1 MDSRYT
7 NFPSDGDEYG
17 YGMSDSGY
25 GDSYVDEYDAYGEDG
40 YRTSQY
46 EDNYA
51 GDYGYSD
58 DPEEIYDAYDA
69 YDTYDEYEE
78 KERKVSRSA
87 GRKGGKK
94 TSGRRRSSDATASSK
109 RKASSGKSGRRRKKK
124 KKSSPV
130 LVVAI
135 LLFLLVAAF
144 GAKLFLDKYS
154 YSTEQADLSEAFGVQ
169 GEDDVPIV
177 WGNELSEIHAKR
189 VNGVDYMKL
198 SDVKSQLNDR
208 FYYGRQNES
217 DETGMIIYCFPSDK
231 IVTVV
236 GSQTVT
242 MDDGSSQTL
251 DYAPAMRVDGEIYL
265 ALNFVKQYTNFEMTA
280 YENPYRLQIDSSWET
295 QTVATIKRKT
305 QIRTSGGIKSAVKEQ
320 VEKGEQVT
328 VLEQMETWSKVKSAD
343 SVIGYVENKKLSDI
357 HEEEQTA
364 VTDYSE
370 PEYTHQTVEGKINM
384 AFHNVWGAQ
393 GNVTLTSYMA
403 QTKSVN
409 VIAPTWY
416 WVSDNNGNVEK
427 AATQE
432 YVTQAHNLGCQV
444 WAVVDNIN
452 STSLQQLD
460 NHTFLTTLDSR
471 TNLINQLME
480 EQSTYGFEGI
490 NVDFEQIPSEYG
502 DDYIEFIRELSIA
515 CKKAG
520 VILSVDNYPYYE
532 YNYHYD
538 LEEQSLFADYLIVM
552 GYDEH
557 YAGSQEAGSVASI
570 TYVTEGIQR
579 ALNAGV
585 AKDRLIN
592 AVPFYT
598 RVWKTEN
605 GSVTSSALGM
615 ADVQSYMAE
624 HGMTA
629 SWDASTGQNYAETTE
644 NGTLI
649 QIWVEDAQSLQ
660 QKLDVMQS
668 FDIKGVA
675 EWKLQFETADVWDEI
690 ANYMNQ

>member
-1 MDSRYT
+1 MNSRYT
-7 NFPSDGDEYG
+7 DFQNDTDEYG
-17 YGMSDSGY
+17 YDDMEGGY
-25 GDSYVDEYDAYGEDG
+25 ADAVYDDYDEYDSDRYADSYAADDG
-40 YRTSQY
+40 YYDNLENAYDDDPYEERPGRMNAREGRVSGTSSRRKSTGKRTRKSPPRTSDQKR
-46 EDNYA
+46 
-51 GDYGYSD
+51 G
-58 DPEEIYDAYDA
+58 
-69 YDTYDEYEE
+69 
-78 KERKVSRSA
+78 SA
-87 GRKGGKK
+87 Q
-94 TSGRRRSSDATASSK
+94 SK
-109 RKASSGKSGRRRKKK
+109 GRRRKKK
-124 KKSSPV
+124 KKGSPV
-130 LVVAI
+130 LAVFV
-135 LLFLLVAAF
+135 LLILLVAAF
-144 GAKLFLDKYS
+144 GIKLFLDKYS
-154 YSTEQADLSEAFGVQ
+154 YSTEQADLAEAFGVQ
-169 GEDDVPIV
+169 GDDDVPIV
-177 WGNELSEIHAKR
+177 WGNELSDIHAKR
-189 VNGVDYMKL
+189 VNGVNYMKL

-208 FYYGRQNES
+208 FYYGKQNS
-217 DETGMIIYCFPSDK
+217 ADEAGMIIYCFPADK
-231 IVTVV
+231 LITVV

-242 MDDGSSQTL
+242 MDDGSTQTL
-251 DYAPAMRVDGEIYL
+251 DYAPALNIDGEIYL
-265 ALNFVKQYTNFEMTA
+265 ALDFVKQYTNFGMTA
-280 YENPYRLQIDSSWET
+280 YEDPYRLQIDTSWDS

-320 VEKGEQVT
+320 VEKGEKVV
-328 VLEQMETWSKVKSAD
+328 VLEQMENWSKVKSAD
-343 SVIGYVENKKLSDI
+343 SVIGYVENKRLTDI
-357 HEEEQTA
+357 QEETPTA
-364 VTDYSE
+364 VTDYAE

-384 AFHNVWGAQ
+384 AFHNVWGSQ
-393 GNVTLTSYMA
+393 GNSTLTSYMA

-409 VIAPTWY
+409 VVAPTWY
-416 WVSDNNGNVEK
+416 WVSDNDGNVEK

-480 EQSTYGFEGI
+480 EQATYGFEGI
-490 NVDFEQIPSEYG
+490 NVDIEQIPSEYG

-515 CKKAG
+515 CRKAG

-538 LEEQSLFADYLIVM
+538 LEEQSLFADYLIIM

-557 YAGSQEAGSVASI
+557 YAGSQEPGSVASI

-585 AKDRLIN
+585 DKDRLIN

-615 ADVQSYMAE
+615 ADVQSYMTE

-629 SWDASTGQNYAETTE
+629 SWDAGTGQNYAEATE

-675 EWKLQFETADVWDEI
+675 EWKLQFETADVWDLI